1 VNGACRWGFPPNQGT
16 LIRNKKDVCHL
27 KSKNRIPESLPAS
40 PQEPVYLT
48 KEQLAARLQL
58 PASTIYEL
66 TRRRCEN
73 RIPHNK
79 VGRRLRFHWQT
90 VQSWLEKTTQGG
102 VTA

>member
-1 VNGACRWGFPPNQGT
+1 M
-16 LIRNKKDVCHL
+16 RNKK
-27 KSKNRIPESLPAS
+27 SASFIIPATAPAS
-40 PQEPVYLT
+40 AQEPVYLT

-79 VGRRLRFHWQT
+79 VGRRLRFNWNV
-90 VQSWLEKTTQGG
+90 VQAWLEKTTQGG
-102 VTA
+102 VPA